1 MIFLLLAISRD
12 KFLNLAE
19 LVKWKVY
26 FKFRRSPKCSMLEK
40 AGGNSYRGDDVSF
53 GNLSFFFFL
62 GIFLLHINFKIYL
75 Q

>member
-12 KFLNLAE
+12 KFLNLTE

-26 FKFRRSPKCSMLEK
+26 FKFMRSPKCSTLVK
-40 AGGNSYRGDDVSF
+40 AGGNSYSGDYVGF

-62 GIFLLHINFKIYL
+62 GIFFTSYKF
-75 Q
+75 